1 MNTEI
6 YIEKQNT
13 HTDVYRDTHIYTHA
27 HTTDTHTQTQTDIYR
42 YTHTYILTHIL
53 ERLAD

>member
-1 MNTEI
+1 MSTEI

-27 HTTDTHTQTQTDIYR
+27 HTTDTHIQTQTDIYR